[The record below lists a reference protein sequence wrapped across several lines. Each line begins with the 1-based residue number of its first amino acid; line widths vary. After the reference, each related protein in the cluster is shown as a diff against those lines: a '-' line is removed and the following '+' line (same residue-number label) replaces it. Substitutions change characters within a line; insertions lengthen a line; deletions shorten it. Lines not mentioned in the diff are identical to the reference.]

1 VAGAGICA
9 DARTQ
14 VLTLSGMQT
23 ADQVADAIAW
33 LHGDG
38 AARLTGQVL
47 AVEGGFATVRRLV
60 KMAVEWL
67 EVKARSCT

>member
-1 VAGAGICA
+1 
-9 DARTQ
+9 
-14 VLTLSGMQT
+14 MQT

-60 KMAVEWL
+60 K
-67 EVKARSCT
+67 